1 MRMVTRRVELLLA
14 AALFGAGPASA
25 QELHLLPGVEELP
38 SDSIGDIA
46 VAAVDLP
53 QPVIYYSP
61 RMVRR
66 YGPLLT
72 RFFIAHE
79 YGHIARRHTRAALA
93 DLPEPTQDS
102 ILRAQELDA
111 DCYAASQQ
119 GEQARLATEAAIRF
133 FSRLGPFRFDSEHP
147 TGAQRAA
154 RILMCLPGPRT
165 PVVTGRGET
174 GVEVGPVSGEPERVG
189 FEVLAPDL
197 GAASYGSQAVL
208 WLDGQRLG
216 SVSNMRLAEPLRINR
231 FGAGIHS
238 YRLVVEVYGLD
249 AQFQFNPNGS
259 VTGRGQLLV
268 QDGDRFRVS
277 WVPGSVPTLIRE
289 PDRSTSP

>member
-1 MRMVTRRVELLLA
+1 
-14 AALFGAGPASA
+14 
-25 QELHLLPGVEELP
+25 
-38 SDSIGDIA
+38 
-46 VAAVDLP
+46 
-53 QPVIYYSP
+53 
-61 RMVRR
+61 
-66 YGPLLT
+66 
-72 RFFIAHE
+72 
-79 YGHIARRHTRAALA
+79 
-93 DLPEPTQDS
+93 
-102 ILRAQELDA
+102 
-111 DCYAASQQ
+111 
-119 GEQARLATEAAIRF
+119 
-133 FSRLGPFRFDSEHP
+133 
-147 TGAQRAA
+147 
-154 RILMCLPGPRT
+154 
-165 PVVTGRGET
+165 
-174 GVEVGPVSGEPERVG
+174 VG